1 MLLKLATFM
10 PHFGLNFIG
19 TKVRLT
25 LDRVRFV
32 RNNSRTNGNEVNERD
47 ISEYFF
53 LFTFQLVGQYPPP
66 PPVATGPGLDRPL
79 FIPTP
84 DYGGEGYTMNRTRMF
99 YQDQFDPSEADG
111 PTAFIYPESGT
122 QPSGSNRSERRI
134 SGGERPNTAFGA
146 GLESPRRLDNET
158 RWWVFCERLSIR

>member
-53 LFTFQLVGQYPPP
+53 VYFSAGGSVSAAAARGHR
-66 PPVATGPGLDRPL
+66 AGP
-79 FIPTP
+79 
-84 DYGGEGYTMNRTRMF
+84 
-99 YQDQFDPSEADG
+99 
-111 PTAFIYPESGT
+111 
-122 QPSGSNRSERRI
+122 
-134 SGGERPNTAFGA
+134 
-146 GLESPRRLDNET
+146 
-158 RWWVFCERLSIR
+158 